1 MFDVN
6 IATVLIVSLLV
17 MVALG
22 VHIAI
27 ALGMA
32 SALGIFLVTGG
43 SPSVVLAMLGSTA
56 YEALRAY
63 EFAVIPLF
71 MLMGEFVSRSGAVT
85 DVYRAIQRSLRR
97 LPGRLA
103 VATLLGNAIFSF
115 VTGVSIASA
124 AAFSRIAYP
133 EMKRFGYH
141 RGFALGAV
149 AGSSCLGMLI
159 PPSVLMIVWGLLTE
173 RSIGQ
178 IFLAGVLPGL
188 LLVTLFVCYV
198 LVTAVLRPALVGGGR
213 EIEAR
218 AQYAGADAPE
228 AAPPAASEATPAVAP
243 EASRL
248 QAWTSGLG
256 ILSVVVAVLGGIWF
270 GVFTPTEGAGAGAF
284 IGLML
289 AIAKGMRFRG
299 AMDAILSVGR
309 TSAPILLLLVS
320 AALYSRTLAMTGVSS
335 GIQGAFLGA
344 ELAPWLLLAGMIG
357 IWFVLGMV
365 IDSISIMLLTLTI
378 FEPIAV
384 GLGYDPIAFAI
395 IGILAIEA
403 GLLTPPF
410 GLLVYTVK
418 AAIRDED
425 ENISIMEIFR
435 SSTPY
440 WIIMLIGLIA
450 IVNFPGIATYLPSL
464 VF

>member
-6 IATVLIVSLLV
+6 IAAVLIISLLV
-17 MVALG
+17 MVGLG

-27 ALGMA
+27 ALGMT
-32 SALGIFLVTGG
+32 SALGIFLITGG
-43 SPSVVLAMLGSTA
+43 NFSVVLAMLGSTA
-56 YEALRAY
+56 YESLRAY

-71 MLMGEFVSRSGAVT
+71 MLMGEFIGKSGAVT
-85 DVYRAIQRSLRR
+85 DVYQAMHRGLKRI
-97 LPGRLA
+97 PGRLA

-133 EMKRFGYH
+133 EMKRCGYH

-178 IFLAGVLPGL
+178 IFLAGVMPGL
-188 LLVTLFVCYV
+188 LLVGMYLIYV
-198 LVTAVLRPALVGGGR
+198 IAVALLRPDMVGAGKDNVVL
-213 EIEAR
+213 EAGPADQASLPSA
-218 AQYAGADAPE
+218 AQVWGSAF
-228 AAPPAASEATPAVAP
+228 
-243 EASRL
+243 
-248 QAWTSGLG
+248 G
-256 ILSVVVAVLGGIWF
+256 IFLVVVAVLGGIWF

-284 IGLML
+284 IGLIM
-289 AIAKGMRFRG
+289 AIAKGLRVRG
-299 AMDAILSVGR
+299 IIDAILSVGR

-335 GIQGAFLGA
+335 AIQDTFLGTDMLPWMI
-344 ELAPWLLLAGMIG
+344 LATMVG

-365 IDSISIMLLTLTI
+365 IDSISIMLLTVTI

-384 GLGYDPIAFAI
+384 NLGYDPIAFAI
-395 IGILAIEA
+395 VGILAIEA

-418 AAIRDED
+418 AAIKEED
-425 ENISIMEIFR
+425 DTVSIMDIFR

-440 WIIMLIGLIA
+440 WIIMLTCMIA
-450 IVNFPGIATYLPSL
+450 IAAYPQIATFLPNL
-464 VF
+464 VFS

>member
-43 SPSVVLAMLGSTA
+43 SFNVVLAMLGSTA

-85 DVYRAIQRSLRR
+85 DVYRAIHRGLQR

-188 LLVTLFVCYV
+188 LLVGLFVCYV
-198 LVTAVLRPALVGGGR
+198 LVSAVARPSLVGGGR
-213 EIEAR
+213 EAGGR
-218 AQYAGADAPE
+218 AANDGDSPDGAEVSGRADAPDVSAE
-228 AAPPAASEATPAVAP
+228 PGRWQT
-243 EASRL
+243 
-248 QAWTSGLG
+248 WTSGLG

-289 AIAKGMRFRG
+289 AIAKGMRLRG
-299 AMDAILSVGR
+299 AIDAILSVGR

-357 IWFVLGMV
+357 IWFILGMV

-425 ENISIMEIFR
+425 ESISIMEIFR
-435 SSTPY
+435 SSMPY
-440 WIIMLIGLIA
+440 WIIMLMSLIA
-450 IVNFPGIATYLPSL
+450 IINFPQIATYLPSL